1 MIWRKANWE
10 CMLTCI
16 NFFQKVKWT
25 TYVCDYMTLDGQY
38 KTKVSLYG
46 KYTAYIWRFWYLLL
60 CSTFFCFVL
69 TGIICYAWQ
78 CLPFQEKYVAN
89 SYKGKVFTK
98 HHRGWEKH
106 IAFCLKEGIKKSF
119 FTFARLSF
127 LVKKPSSEQA
137 LTESWR
143 ELIKVYKKM
152 FQFRKRNSWTIT
164 KKWLWLY
171 IK

>member
-1 MIWRKANWE
+1 MYVTIWHSMVSTKQMFHNMAN
-10 CMLTCI
+10 I
-16 NFFQKVKWT
+16 QH
-25 TYVCDYMTLDGQY
+25 
-38 KTKVSLYG
+38 
-46 KYTAYIWRFWYLLL
+46 IWRFWYLLL

-106 IAFCLKEGIKKSF
+106 IAFRLKEGIKKSF

-127 LVKKPSSEQA
+127 LVKKPRSEQA

-152 FQFRKRNSWTIT
+152 FQFRKRNSECKLLILLNDNQKMTVA
-164 KKWLWLY
+164 LY
-171 IK
+171 

>member
-1 MIWRKANWE
+1 MYVTIWHSMVSTK
-10 CMLTCI
+10 
-16 NFFQKVKWT
+16 QKFHNMAKLWQIYSIYDASDIIFCCV
-25 TYVCDYMTLDGQY
+25 QP
-38 KTKVSLYG
+38 
-46 KYTAYIWRFWYLLL
+46 
-60 CSTFFCFVL
+60 FFCFVL

-78 CLPFQEKYVAN
+78 CFPFQEKYVAN

-106 IAFCLKEGIKKSF
+106 IAFRLKEGIKKCF

-127 LVKKPSSEQA
+127 LVKKPRSEQA

-152 FQFRKRNSWTIT
+152 FQFRKLKETQSVN
-164 KKWLWLY
+164 Y
-171 IK
+171 